1 MRYSD
6 EVLATVLQLSGRRD
20 LVPAV
25 SVLGLRPVLMQVVE
39 ALGELRLQV
48 A

>member
-1 MRYSD
+1 MRYYD
-6 EVLATVLQLSGRRD
+6 EVRAMVSQLSGRRG

-25 SVLGLRPVLMQVVE
+25 GVLGLIPVLMQVVE

>member
-6 EVLATVLQLSGRRD
+6 EVL
-20 LVPAV
+20 AV

-39 ALGELRLQV
+39 ALGDLRLQV

>member
-1 MRYSD
+1 MRYTD
-6 EVLATVLQLSGRRD
+6 EALATVLQLSGRRN

-39 ALGELRLQV
+39 ALGELRLQM